1 MYVHVFQHFFTVC
14 LSGVV
19 VSVLI
24 PHLDA
29 AGLSLARGAPVPKL
43 RNVYLVHLK
52 LEEKRW
58 SGVMLNT
65 APSSVRSSKIWT
77 LTPYF

>member
-52 LEEKRW
+52 LEEKR
-58 SGVMLNT
+58 
-65 APSSVRSSKIWT
+65 
-77 LTPYF
+77 